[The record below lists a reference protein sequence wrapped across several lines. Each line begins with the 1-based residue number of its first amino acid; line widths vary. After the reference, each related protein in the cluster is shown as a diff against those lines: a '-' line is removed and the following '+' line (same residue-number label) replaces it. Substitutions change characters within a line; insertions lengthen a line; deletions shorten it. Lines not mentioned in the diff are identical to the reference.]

1 MEEKLE
7 DEYMCRGIEI
17 SSSIDG
23 AKFTDDKRMVI
34 ARLKLPYPTLVE
46 GSLAKL
52 LLAKFYQR
60 PFNQCWIR

>member
-7 DEYMCRGIEI
+7 DEYECRGIEI

-23 AKFTDDKRMVI
+23 AKFADDKRMVI

-46 GSLAKL
+46 GSLVELGKK
-52 LLAKFYQR
+52 KF
-60 PFNQCWIR
+60 C

>member
-7 DEYMCRGIEI
+7 DEYECRGIEI

-46 GSLAKL
+46 GSLVELGKK
-52 LLAKFYQR
+52 KF
-60 PFNQCWIR
+60 C